1 MRKVYAG
8 RRAALVQA
16 LHDRAPRV
24 GVGGLAAGLH
34 AVAHLPDDID
44 ERHGVREARARSI
57 GLRGMNHYRID
68 AATDP
73 PQLVM
78 GFGHLT
84 ESAIDR
90 GIATIADLLR

>member
-1 MRKVYAG
+1 
-8 RRAALVQA
+8 
-16 LHDRAPRV
+16 
-24 GVGGLAAGLH
+24 
-34 AVAHLPDDID
+34 
-44 ERHGVREARARSI
+44 VREATARSI
-57 GLRGMNHYRID
+57 GLHGMSHYRID
-68 AATDP
+68 AATHP